1 MEETRILLRNV
12 GVIDPGEASAYIAVG
27 GYQALKKALDMT
39 PDDIISVVKASGLR
53 GRGGAG
59 FPTGLKFAITHDTA
73 SDQKYIVCNAD
84 EGEPGTAKDRL
95 LLAGDPGAILEGMAI
110 AGWAV
115 GADKGFVYLRGE
127 YRYIFPIL
135 QKAIDTAKAAGC
147 LGDGIFG
154 TSFNFDIEIC
164 SGGGAYICGDETAL
178 LDSMEGK
185 RGEPRMKPPFP
196 GVVGL
201 YGKPT
206 IINNVET
213 LANIPLIIAH
223 GADWFRGYGTEK
235 CPGTKLYTV
244 SGNVKKRGTFEFPMG
259 VNLHDLIFDCCGG
272 MADGHELLAVQTGGA
287 SCPMVRADQIDF
299 NLDIEQ
305 AAAAG
310 GSLGSGSILVIDDR
324 NDIIDVLTTIASFF
338 THESCGKCTP
348 CREGTMRLLQLITKF
363 NNYMGTEDDL
373 KTIGDLATT
382 MSLASF
388 CGLGQ
393 TAPTAIVTALAN
405 FPEAFQSHSVA
416 REVHHV

>member
-1 MEETRILLRNV
+1 MEEVRRLLRNV
-12 GVIDPGEASAYIAVG
+12 GVIDPGDAKAYIAVG
-27 GYQALKKALDMT
+27 GYEALKKALGMA
-39 PDDIISVVKASGLR
+39 PSEIIDVMKASGLR

-59 FPTGLKFAITHDTA
+59 FPAGVKLAITASTP

-95 LLAGDPGAILEGMAI
+95 LLSGDPGAILEGMAI
-110 AGWAV
+110 AGFAV

-135 QKAIDTAKAAGC
+135 DAAIQTAKAAGC
-147 LGDGIFG
+147 LGDHIFG
-154 TSFNFDIEIC
+154 SDFSFDIEIC

-213 LANIPLIIAH
+213 LANMPLIIAH
-223 GADWFRGYGTEK
+223 GAEWFRSVGTEK

-244 SGNVKKRGTFEFPMG
+244 SGNVVKRGTYEFPMG
-259 VNLHDLIFDCCGG
+259 TNLRDLIFDACGG
-272 MADGHELLAVQTGGA
+272 MAEGHQLLAVQTGGA

-305 AAAAG
+305 AAEAG
-310 GSLGSGSILVIDDR
+310 GALGSGSILVIDDR
-324 NDIIDVLTTIASFF
+324 NDIIDVLTNIANFF

-348 CREGTMRLLQLITKF
+348 CREGTMRLYQLIAKF
-363 NNYMGTEDDL
+363 NDFMGTDEDI
-373 KTIGDLATT
+373 KTINDLATT

-393 TAPTAIVTALAN
+393 SAPTAIVSAMKN
-405 FPEAFQSHSVA
+405 FPEAFEAHTIG
-416 REVHHV
+416 RDTHHA

>member
-1 MEETRILLRNV
+1 MEQTRVLLRNI
-12 GVIDPGEASAYIAVG
+12 GVIDPNDAAAYIGVG
-27 GYQALKKALDMT
+27 GYQALKKALDMA
-39 PDDIISVVKASGLR
+39 PEAVVDEIKASGLR

-59 FPTGLKFAITHDTA
+59 FPAGQKLAITRQTPA
-73 SDQKYIVCNAD
+73 DQKYIVCNAD

-95 LLAGDPGAILEGMAI
+95 LLSGDPGAILEGMAI

-115 GADKGFVYLRGE
+115 GADKGYIYLRGE

-135 QKAIDTAKAAGC
+135 DAAIRTAVEQNC
-147 LGDGIFG
+147 LGPNIFG
-154 TSFNFDIEIC
+154 SDFSFDVEIC

-213 LANIPLIIAH
+213 LANMPLIIAN

-244 SGNVKKRGTFEFPMG
+244 SGNVKNRGTFEFPMG
-259 VNLHDLIFDCCGG
+259 INLRDLVYDVCGG
-272 MADGHELLAVQTGGA
+272 MADGHQLLAVQTGGA

-310 GSLGSGSILVIDDR
+310 GALGSGAMLVIDDR
-324 NDIIDVLTTIASFF
+324 NDIIDVLTNIAHFF

-348 CREGTMRLLQLITKF
+348 CREGTMRLYQLISKF
-363 NNYMGTEDDL
+363 NDFEGTAEDI
-373 KTIGDLATT
+373 KTINDLATT

-393 TAPTAIVTALAN
+393 SAPTAIMSALKN
-405 FPEAFQSHSVA
+405 FPEAFESHSIEREA
-416 REVHHV
+416 RNA